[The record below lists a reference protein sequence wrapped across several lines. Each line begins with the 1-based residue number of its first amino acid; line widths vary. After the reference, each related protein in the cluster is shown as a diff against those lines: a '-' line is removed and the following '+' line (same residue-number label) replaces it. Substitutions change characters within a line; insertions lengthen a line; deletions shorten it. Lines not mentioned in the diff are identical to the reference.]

1 MEKANP
7 TPSLAERAYF
17 DWCDEQDQI
26 RYSKLKADIIA
37 TTHTKHDVA
46 GIVDALAPY
55 QYDLDGT
62 LESYARNYI
71 RWLDTPSAEAV
82 GHSKQAALLAL
93 LMSEAERTKKMP
105 HAGGLGQA
113 AIQAMWALP
122 PAYYKD

>member
-1 MEKANP
+1 MERTN
-7 TPSLAERAYF
+7 TPAETAYS
-17 DWCDEQDQI
+17 DWCDEQSQI
-26 RYSKLKADIIA
+26 RCAKVKADIIA

-55 QYDLDGT
+55 QYALDGT

-82 GHSKQAALLAL
+82 GHSKQAVLLAL
-93 LMSEAERTKKMP
+93 LMSEAKRTKKMP

-113 AIQAMWALP
+113 AIQALWVLP